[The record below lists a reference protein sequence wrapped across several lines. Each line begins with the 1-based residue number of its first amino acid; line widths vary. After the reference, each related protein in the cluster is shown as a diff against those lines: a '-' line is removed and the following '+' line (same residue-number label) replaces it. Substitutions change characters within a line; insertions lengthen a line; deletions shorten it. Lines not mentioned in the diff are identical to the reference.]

1 MAEPIMSTNS
11 PDGGA
16 PRSNAAEDAARPAPA
31 HDRELPVTGSD
42 VDRAANRT
50 TGPANAVE
58 SQSAAGARDGT
69 PASTSEDMAGAA
81 EPLTEDQVKLA
92 LRRVKDPELN
102 LNILDLGLVY
112 AIRVDGNAVSVDMTL
127 TSPGCP
133 SGPEIMTD
141 AERHLKALPGVG
153 DVAVNLVWSPFWSPE
168 RIEPR
173 VRAYLGF

>member
-1 MAEPIMSTNS
+1 MAEPTMSTNS
-11 PDGGA
+11 PDDGA
-16 PRSNAAEDAARPAPA
+16 PRANAPEEAARPAAA
-31 HDRELPVTGSD
+31 HDRELPVTGSEA
-42 VDRAANRT
+42 DRPAHRT
-50 TGPANAVE
+50 P
-58 SQSAAGARDGT
+58 SPAGASEARPAGVADDGAPT
-69 PASTSEDMAGAA
+69 STSEGAA
-81 EPLTEDQVKLA
+81 GSEETLTEDQVKLA

-112 AIRVDGNAVSVDMTL
+112 AIRVEGNAVSVDMTL

>member
-1 MAEPIMSTNS
+1 MSTNS
-11 PDGGA
+11 TDGGA
-16 PRSNAAEDAARPAPA
+16 VRPSAPEDAARPAPG
-31 HDRELPVTGSD
+31 HDRELPVTASD
-42 VDRAANRT
+42 ADRPAHRTPGPASAPEPQSAGGANDGAVASTSDDT
-50 TGPANAVE
+50 TGPAE
-58 SQSAAGARDGT
+58 T
-69 PASTSEDMAGAA
+69 
-81 EPLTEDQVKLA
+81 LTEDQVKLA

-133 SGPEIMTD
+133 SGPEIMSD
-141 AERHLKALPGVG
+141 AERHLQALPGVG
-153 DVAVNLVWSPFWSPE
+153 SVTVNLVWSPFWSPE

>member
-1 MAEPIMSTNS
+1 MAEPSMSQNS
-11 PDGGA
+11 PDGVA
-16 PRSNAAEDAARPAPA
+16 PPTHESPRPV
-31 HDRELPVTGSD
+31 HDRELPVNAPEP
-42 VDRAANRT
+42 DRPHQRAGDGRHEPLASAVAATPN
-50 TGPANAVE
+50 
-58 SQSAAGARDGT
+58 SA
-69 PASTSEDMAGAA
+69 SEEEA

-112 AIRVDGNAVSVDMTL
+112 AIRVDGNAVSIDMTL

-141 AERHLKALPGVG
+141 AERHLKAIPGVE
-153 DVAVNLVWSPFWSPE
+153 DVAVNLVWDPFWTPE

>member
-1 MAEPIMSTNS
+1 MAEPTMSTNS
-11 PDGGA
+11 PEAGA
-16 PRSNAAEDAARPAPA
+16 PQPNATEDAARVA
-31 HDRELPVTGSD
+31 HDRELPVTGPEADRQAHRAPGRPDGADDAGAPSPSATND
-42 VDRAANRT
+42 RVSRAAGDT
-50 TGPANAVE
+50 ADE
-58 SQSAAGARDGT
+58 S
-69 PASTSEDMAGAA
+69 

-112 AIRVDGNAVSVDMTL
+112 AIRVDGNAVAVDMTL

-141 AERHLKALPGVG
+141 AERHLKAVPGVG
-153 DVAVNLVWSPFWSPE
+153 EVTVNLVWSPFWSPE

>member
-1 MAEPIMSTNS
+1 MAEPTMSTNS
-11 PDGGA
+11 PDAGA
-16 PRSNAAEDAARPAPA
+16 ARPNAPEDAARAA
-31 HDRELPVTGSD
+31 HDRELPVTSSEA
-42 VDRAANRT
+42 DRPAHRAQAPEPASEPQSPSAANNGVPT
-50 TGPANAVE
+50 
-58 SQSAAGARDGT
+58 AAGDDA
-69 PASTSEDMAGAA
+69 AGSG

-112 AIRVDGNAVSVDMTL
+112 EIRVDGNAVAVDMTL

-153 DVAVNLVWSPFWSPE
+153 EVTVNLVWSPFWSPE